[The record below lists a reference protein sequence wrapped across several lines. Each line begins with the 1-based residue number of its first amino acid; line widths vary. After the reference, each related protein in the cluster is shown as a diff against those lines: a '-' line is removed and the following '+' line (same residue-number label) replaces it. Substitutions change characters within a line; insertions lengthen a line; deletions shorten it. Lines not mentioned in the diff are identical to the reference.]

1 MIPNVDKADLVN
13 SVYLLTAVD
22 VSEVKASPHDL
33 KMEIVRQAII
43 GLTKDGKKYAANLEK
58 VPISVIIKECYKYL
72 IDSDQIDSLDNKL
85 VLDIFQ
91 NEMDNLKNY
100 SWDNDEDQRFAETL
114 LMILLRFLIA
124 SLGN

>member
-85 VLDIFQ
+85 VLDILQ